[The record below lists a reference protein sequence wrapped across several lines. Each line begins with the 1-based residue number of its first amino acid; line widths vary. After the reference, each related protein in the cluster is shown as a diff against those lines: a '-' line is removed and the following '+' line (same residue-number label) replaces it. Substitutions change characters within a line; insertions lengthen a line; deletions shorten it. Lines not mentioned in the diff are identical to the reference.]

1 MPAALKKKPA
11 VVDDKSR
18 LAAEAAPAAD
28 NPRARLLAAIHA
40 DFAARNAVEDKQK
53 AIRAATDKISE
64 AESRLHSAEKAI
76 AKAKQNDADR
86 AAAAITAGREFTA
99 AQTSKAIAAVGEA
112 EHLIEVT
119 TSARSRLRTDLAVLE
134 DNAAAAR
141 NDIVVAIKELTLP
154 LAVQL
159 MEELRQTRRRT
170 CICVRVL
177 SELLSDDARML
188 PVFHDQMR
196 GVRAVKMREGVFAGI
211 KEEANALLFGPSG
224 EDHTLAL
231 EASKEMKAALV
242 EMQMNALS
250 PLPKV

>member
-99 AQTSKAIAAVGEA
+99 AQT
-112 EHLIEVT
+112 
-119 TSARSRLRTDLAVLE
+119 
-134 DNAAAAR
+134 
-141 NDIVVAIKELTLP
+141 
-154 LAVQL
+154 
-159 MEELRQTRRRT
+159 
-170 CICVRVL
+170 
-177 SELLSDDARML
+177 
-188 PVFHDQMR
+188 
-196 GVRAVKMREGVFAGI
+196 
-211 KEEANALLFGPSG
+211 
-224 EDHTLAL
+224 
-231 EASKEMKAALV
+231 
-242 EMQMNALS
+242 
-250 PLPKV
+250 